1 MTGFLGWA
9 GAVCMAAAGC
19 TLLHMLV
26 GKKGIG
32 KVFRLVTAAFFL
44 CAVLSFL
51 PTMRKTLADLP
62 QIETQTAD
70 TDALRAAA
78 MRQLQESTETRLLAI
93 VNTALESYDLKAEK
107 VTVDM
112 DTSEDGSISIN
123 SISVYVLPA
132 NDLRCSTV
140 KQVAERRLGMEVEVH
155 YAA

>member
-32 KVFRLVTAAFFL
+32 KVFRLITAAFFL

-51 PTMRKTLADLP
+51 PTVRKTLAELP
-62 QIETQTAD
+62 QIEAQTAD
-70 TDALRAAA
+70 TDTLRAAA
-78 MRQLQESTETRLLAI
+78 VRQLQEGTEARLLDV
-93 VNTALESYDLKAEK
+93 VNTALASYDLKAEK
-107 VTVDM
+107 VAVDM
-112 DTSEDGSISIN
+112 DTLADGSISIN
-123 SISVYVLPA
+123 RISVFVLPA

>member
-32 KVFRLVTAAFFL
+32 KVFRLITAAFFL

-51 PTMRKTLADLP
+51 PTVRKTLAELP
-62 QIETQTAD
+62 QIEAQTAD
-70 TDALRAAA
+70 TDTLRAAA
-78 MRQLQESTETRLLAI
+78 VRQLQEGTEARLLDI
-93 VNTALESYDLKAEK
+93 VNTALASYDLKAEK
-107 VTVDM
+107 VAVDM
-112 DTSEDGSISIN
+112 DTLADGSISIN
-123 SISVYVLPA
+123 RISVFVLPA
-132 NDLRCSTV
+132 NDLRCSTI

>member
-26 GKKGIG
+26 GKKCIG
-32 KVFRLVTAAFFL
+32 KVFRLITAAFFL

-51 PTMRKTLADLP
+51 PTVRKTLAELP
-62 QIETQTAD
+62 QIEAQTAD
-70 TDALRAAA
+70 TDTLRAAA
-78 MRQLQESTETRLLAI
+78 VRQLQEGTEARLLDI
-93 VNTALESYDLKAEK
+93 VNTALTSYDLKAEK
-107 VTVDM
+107 VAVDM
-112 DTSEDGSISIN
+112 DTLADGSISIN
-123 SISVYVLPA
+123 RISVFVLPA